1 MKKILCL
8 GIACIVSILAL
19 SGCRSKDA
27 GNDNNVVNISILNS
41 KTEINEALENVMND
55 FMDDNKDINIK
66 LVKYSNTGSYSD
78 RLAGLYAVDNAPT
91 LTLMDVADINSFR
104 DNCLELSNEKWVN
117 DVAGGIS
124 DIAKNENGEVIAF
137 PFSTEGTGIIYNKK
151 VVSEAGVNPENIKTI
166 KDLEDA
172 FKKVKASGKDAL
184 IIANEDWAL
193 ANHFLATAYAA
204 DMKDLNIDGKV
215 YFEELKKSSDSI
227 LTNVKIN
234 GLIDTFD
241 IMKKYNVYSDQPFL
255 PSYDTCSKLLGSGK
269 VGFWYG
275 GNWASSNILANSN
288 GNNEF
293 GFLPVPMSNN
303 ASDSMNSSIAIG
315 ITKCFVISKSA
326 SEKQIEAAKRF
337 LNYLVYN
344 KKGNK
349 FLVEDCGIIPAFSN
363 MDIPKTDPLLNEI
376 IKYRDAEQTIE
387 LVNAYLPH
395 DNPKE
400 LGLSMRKYL
409 NNEITREKLMKDI
422 KNFWKKS

>member
-1 MKKILCL
+1 
-8 GIACIVSILAL
+8 
-19 SGCRSKDA
+19 
-27 GNDNNVVNISILNS
+27 
-41 KTEINEALENVMND
+41 
-55 FMDDNKDINIK
+55 
-66 LVKYSNTGSYSD
+66 
-78 RLAGLYAVDNAPT
+78 
-91 LTLMDVADINSFR
+91 
-104 DNCLELSNEKWVN
+104 
-117 DVAGGIS
+117 
-124 DIAKNENGEVIAF
+124 
-137 PFSTEGTGIIYNKK
+137 
-151 VVSEAGVNPENIKTI
+151 
-166 KDLEDA
+166 
-172 FKKVKASGKDAL
+172 
-184 IIANEDWAL
+184 
-193 ANHFLATAYAA
+193 
-204 DMKDLNIDGKV
+204 
-215 YFEELKKSSDSI
+215 
-227 LTNVKIN
+227 
-234 GLIDTFD
+234 
-241 IMKKYNVYSDQPFL
+241 
-255 PSYDTCSKLLGSGK
+255 
-269 VGFWYG
+269 
-275 GNWASSNILANSN
+275 
-288 GNNEF
+288 
-293 GFLPVPMSNN
+293 MSNN

>member
-8 GIACIVSILAL
+8 GIACVVSIAL
-19 SGCRSKDA
+19 SGCSVKGTR
-27 GNDNNVVNISILNS
+27 NDDNVVNISILNS
-41 KTEINEALENVMND
+41 KTEITGALENVIND
-55 FMDDNKDINIK
+55 FMDDNKNINIK

-78 RLAGLYAVDNAPT
+78 KLAGLYAVDNAPT

-204 DMKDLNIDGKV
+204 DMKDLNVDGKA

-227 LTNVKIN
+227 LTNVKLN
-234 GLIDTFD
+234 GLIDTFG

-363 MDIPKTDPLLNEI
+363 MDIPKTDPLVNEI